1 MHCVCF
7 FFFKQK
13 TAYEMRISDWS
24 SDVCSSDLD
33 AGLNGDQAA
42 AVVEGG
48 DAVERTKVEHAPA
61 GQELLPAHRVSRA
74 HHRQRLANVR
84 GGPHRL
90 DCSGDVGWP
99 DDGADA
105 GRVEARV
112 DVVEFDAGV
121 GEAMRFGAGGKGKHR
136 MAAPVSGR
144 RHPRIAYRNLQIE

>member
-1 MHCVCF
+1 
-7 FFFKQK
+7 
-13 TAYEMRISDWS
+13 MRISDWS
-24 SDVCSSDLD
+24 SDVCSSDLATRVARMRGEPGEQGGPAD
-33 AGLNGDQAA
+33 AGLHGDQAV

-61 GQELLPAHRVSRA
+61 GQELLPAHRVPRA

-90 DCSGDVGWP
+90 DCSGDAGWP

-112 DVVEFDAGV
+112 DVVEFDAGA
-121 GEAMRFGAGGKGKHR
+121 GEASRLDRKSTRLNSSH
-136 MAAPVSGR
+136 
-144 RHPRIAYRNLQIE
+144 

>member
-1 MHCVCF
+1 MIRRPPRSTRTDTLF
-7 FFFKQK
+7 PDTTLF
-13 TAYEMRISDWS
+13 RS
-24 SDVCSSDLD
+24 
-33 AGLNGDQAA
+33 
-42 AVVEGG
+42 
-48 DAVERTKVEHAPA
+48 TKVEHAPA
-61 GQELLPAHRVSRA
+61 GQELLPAHRVPRA

-112 DVVEFDAGV
+112 DVVEFDAGA
-121 GEAMRFGAGGKGKHR
+121 GEAMRFGAGGQGKHR

-144 RHPRIAYRNLQIE
+144 RHPRTADRHLTIEWIRYRNLIHILPVTANG